1 MLSLYAVARVTGNGK
16 SQHGRMLRF
25 KDGCMVLEGFSFLPL
40 GLEVRLQFRFRDIA
54 THPTAH
60 A

>member
-1 MLSLYAVARVTGNGK
+1 MVPNTGINGK
-16 SQHGRMLRF
+16 SQRGWMLRF
-25 KDGCMVLEGFSFLPL
+25 KDDCNMVLEGFSFLPL
-40 GLEVRLQFRFRDIA
+40 GLEVRLRLRFRDIA